1 LSENDAVRRL
11 LTESKRYLFMER
23 LNGIRDAMKL
33 SLKFVIP
40 LVIPLMILLLPTSA
54 FPFEGLT
61 IIQQRVIAIFFLAAL
76 CWVFEPIPI
85 YATSVVVIVL
95 ELLLLSDKGILW
107 FRSGAGDPEFGELL
121 AYQDLM
127 ATFSS
132 PIIMLFLGGFF
143 LAMAATKYRL
153 DVNLARVM
161 LKPFGNQPKYVML
174 GLMLITGVFSM
185 FMSNTATTAMMLSI
199 LAPVIAVFGAEDKG
213 RIALALCIPV
223 AANIGGIGT
232 PIGTPPNA
240 IALKYL
246 VDEHTITFGEW
257 MAFGIPFVVV
267 MMAIAWV
274 LMCKLYP
281 SDQET
286 VNLDIKGKF
295 LKTPK
300 AITVYITFGLTILLW
315 LMGSSH
321 GMNSYTV
328 ALIPVAVF
336 SMTGI
341 INKED
346 LKGISWD
353 VLWLVSGGIALGL
366 ALDKT
371 GLAKLVVGSI
381 PFGILSPYAV
391 LVGAAALCLLMAN
404 FMSHTATANL
414 LMPIMAALGLS
425 MEGLLPLGGIMTL
438 ILVVTF
444 AASLGMSLPISTPPN
459 ALAHATGFVNTKQM
473 ARVGVILGLIGV
485 ALSFVMVWI
494 LNIIGFI
501 Q

>member
-1 LSENDAVRRL
+1 
-11 LTESKRYLFMER
+11 
-23 LNGIRDAMKL
+23 MKL

-107 FRSGAGDPEFGELL
+107 FRSGEGEPEFGELL

-274 LMCKLYP
+274 LMCRLYP

>member
-1 LSENDAVRRL
+1 MRSYFKYIIPV
-11 LTESKRYLFMER
+11 
-23 LNGIRDAMKL
+23 
-33 SLKFVIP
+33 VIP
-40 LVIPLMILLLPTSA
+40 LLILLMPLSA
-54 FPFEGLT
+54 FPFEGIT
-61 IIQQRVIAIFFLAAL
+61 ILQQRVIAIFLLAAL
-76 CWVFEPIPI
+76 CWVLEPIPI
-85 YATSVVVIVL
+85 YATSVVIIVL
-95 ELLLLSDKGILW
+95 ELLMLSDKGLIF
-107 FRSGAGDPEFGELL
+107 FRLAQDEPQFGELL
-121 AYQDLM
+121 KYNEIM
-127 ATFSS
+127 ATFAS

-153 DVNLARVM
+153 DVNLARVL
-161 LKPFGNQPKYVML
+161 LKPFGRDPKYVML
-174 GLMLITGVFSM
+174 GLMLITAIFSM

-199 LAPVIAVFGAEDKG
+199 LTPVIAVFGPKDPG
-213 RIALALCIPV
+213 RVAFALCIPV

-246 VDEHTITFGEW
+246 VGENYISFGEW
-257 MAFGIPFVVV
+257 MAFGVPFVIV
-267 MMAIAWV
+267 MMALAWF
-274 LMCKLYP
+274 LINHLY
-281 SDQET
+281 SAEQKTID
-286 VNLDIKGKF
+286 LDIKGKF

-300 AITVYITFGLTILLW
+300 AIVVYITFGLTILLW

-336 SMTGI
+336 SLTGI

-346 LKGISWD
+346 LKKISWD

-371 GLAKLVVGSI
+371 GLAREVVHSI
-381 PFGILSPYAV
+381 PFDEYSPYVV
-391 LVGAAALCLLMAN
+391 LFGAAFLCLLMAN

-414 LMPIMAALGLS
+414 LMPIMAALGAS
-425 MEGLLPLGGIMTL
+425 MTSLAPLGGEVTL

-459 ALAHATGFVNTKQM
+459 ALAHATGNVESSQM
-473 ARVGVILGLIGV
+473 AKVGVVLGVVGV
-485 ALSFVMVWI
+485 ALSFVLVWV
-494 LNIIGFI
+494 LHSVGHIG
-501 Q
+501 

>member
-1 LSENDAVRRL
+1 MRSYFKYIIPV
-11 LTESKRYLFMER
+11 
-23 LNGIRDAMKL
+23 
-33 SLKFVIP
+33 VIP
-40 LVIPLMILLLPTSA
+40 LLILLMPLSA
-54 FPFEGLT
+54 FPFEGIT
-61 IIQQRVIAIFFLAAL
+61 ILQQRVIAIFLLAAL
-76 CWVFEPIPI
+76 CWVLEPIPI
-85 YATSVVVIVL
+85 YATSVLIIVL
-95 ELLLLSDKGILW
+95 ELLMLSDKGLIF
-107 FRSGAGDPEFGELL
+107 FRLAQDAPQFGELL
-121 AYQDLM
+121 KYNEIM
-127 ATFSS
+127 ATFAS

-153 DVNLARVM
+153 DVNLARVL
-161 LKPFGNQPKYVML
+161 LKPFGRDPKYVML
-174 GLMLITGVFSM
+174 GLMLITAIFSM

-199 LAPVIAVFGAEDKG
+199 LTPVIAVFGPKDPG
-213 RIALALCIPV
+213 RIAFALCIPV

-246 VDEHTITFGEW
+246 VGENYISFGEW
-257 MAFGIPFVVV
+257 MAFGVPFVIV
-267 MMAIAWV
+267 MMALAWF
-274 LMCKLYP
+274 LINHLY
-281 SDQET
+281 SAEQKTID
-286 VNLDIKGKF
+286 LDIKGKF

-300 AITVYITFGLTILLW
+300 AIVVYITFGLTILLW

-336 SMTGI
+336 SLTGI

-346 LKGISWD
+346 LKKISWD

-371 GLAKLVVGSI
+371 GLAREVVHSI
-381 PFGILSPYAV
+381 PFDEYSPYVV
-391 LVGAAALCLLMAN
+391 LFGAAFLCLLMAN

-414 LMPIMAALGLS
+414 LMPIMAALGAS
-425 MEGLLPLGGIMTL
+425 MTSLAPLGGEVTL

-459 ALAHATGFVNTKQM
+459 ALAHATGNVQSNQM
-473 ARVGVILGLIGV
+473 ARVGVVLGVVGV
-485 ALSFVMVWI
+485 ALSFVLVWV
-494 LNIIGFI
+494 LHFVGHIG
-501 Q
+501 

>member
-1 LSENDAVRRL
+1 MRL
-11 LTESKRYLFMER
+11 YLKY
-23 LNGIRDAMKL
+23 LIPIA
-33 SLKFVIP
+33 IP
-40 LVIPLMILLLPTSA
+40 LLILVLPASF

-61 IIQQRVIAIFFLAAL
+61 VIQQRVIAIFLLAAL

-95 ELLLLSDKGILW
+95 ELLLLSDKSLYL
-107 FRSGAGDPEFGELL
+107 FRAAEGQAHFGELL
-121 AYQDLM
+121 KYNEIM

-153 DVNLARVM
+153 DVNLARVL
-161 LKPFGNQPKYVML
+161 LKPFGTNPRFVML
-174 GLMLITGVFSM
+174 GLMLITGIFSM

-199 LAPVIAVFGAEDKG
+199 LTPVIALFGAKDPGK
-213 RIALALCIPV
+213 IAFALSIPV

-246 VDEHTITFGEW
+246 VGDNLITFGEW
-257 MAFGIPFVVV
+257 MVFGVPFVIV
-267 MMAIAWV
+267 MMALAWF
-274 LMCKLYP
+274 LINALYP
-281 SDQET
+281 ANQKAIEL
-286 VNLDIKGKF
+286 NIKGKF

-300 AITVYITFGLTILLW
+300 AITVYITFAITIILW

-336 SMTGI
+336 SLTGI

-346 LKGISWD
+346 LKKISWD

-371 GLAKLVVGSI
+371 GLARLMVHSI
-381 PFGILSPYAV
+381 PFDSFSPYVV
-391 LVGAAALCLLMAN
+391 LLGAAGLCLLMAN

-414 LMPIMAALGLS
+414 LMPIMAALGSS
-425 MEGLLPLGGIMTL
+425 MVTLAPLGGEITL

-459 ALAHATGFVNTKQM
+459 ALAHATGHIQSNQM
-473 ARVGVILGLIGV
+473 AKVGVILGVVGV
-485 ALSFVMVWI
+485 LLSFVMVWV
-494 LNIIGFI
+494 LHVVGHIG
-501 Q
+501 

>member
-1 LSENDAVRRL
+1 MVRP
-11 LTESKRYLFMER
+11 Y
-23 LNGIRDAMKL
+23 
-33 SLKFVIP
+33 LKFIIPIVIP
-40 LVIPLMILLLPTSA
+40 LLILLMPLSA
-54 FPFEGLT
+54 FPFDGLT
-61 IIQQRVIAIFFLAAL
+61 LIQQRVIAIFLLAAL
-76 CWVFEPIPI
+76 LWVFEPIPI
-85 YATSVVVIVL
+85 YATSVVIIVL
-95 ELLLLSDKGILW
+95 ELLMLSNKGLIL
-107 FRSGAGDPEFGELL
+107 FRLNESQPEFGQLL
-121 AYQDLM
+121 KYSDIM
-127 ATFSS
+127 ATFAS

-153 DVNLARVM
+153 DVNLARVL
-161 LKPFGNQPKYVML
+161 LKPFGQNPKYVML

-199 LAPVIAVFGAEDKG
+199 LAPVIAVFGPKDPG
-213 RIALALCIPV
+213 RIAFALCIPV

-246 VDEHTITFGEW
+246 VGDNLITFGEW
-257 MAFGIPFVVV
+257 MAFGVPFVVV
-267 MMAIAWV
+267 MMALAWFFI
-274 LMCKLYP
+274 CSLYKA
-281 SDQET
+281 DQQRIELT
-286 VNLDIKGKF
+286 IKGKF

-300 AITVYITFGLTILLW
+300 ALVVYITFAATILLW
-315 LMGSSH
+315 LVGDLH

-336 SMTGI
+336 SVTGI

-346 LKGISWD
+346 LKKISWD

-371 GLAKLVVGSI
+371 GLAALVVHSI
-381 PFGILSPYAV
+381 PFGDFSPYVV
-391 LVGAAALCLLMAN
+391 LFGAALLCLLMAN

-414 LMPIMAALGLS
+414 LMPIMAALGASMTSLS
-425 MEGLLPLGGIMTL
+425 TLGGEVTL

-459 ALAHATGFVNTKQM
+459 ALAHATGYVQSNQM
-473 ARVGVILGLIGV
+473 ARVGVVLGLVGV
-485 ALSFVMVWI
+485 LLSFVMVAA
-494 LNIIGFI
+494 LNVVGFI
-501 Q
+501 G

>member
-1 LSENDAVRRL
+1 MRQ
-11 LTESKRYLFMER
+11 YLKY
-23 LNGIRDAMKL
+23 I
-33 SLKFVIP
+33 IP
-40 LVIPLMILLLPTSA
+40 IVTPLIILMLPLSA

-61 IIQQRVIAIFFLAAL
+61 IIQQRVIAIFLLAAL

-85 YATSVVVIVL
+85 YATSVVIIV
-95 ELLLLSDKGILW
+95 LLLLMVSNKGVFF
-107 FRSGAGDPEFGELL
+107 FRLDEGQAHFGELL
-121 AYQDLM
+121 QYQEIM

-153 DVNLARVM
+153 DVNLARVL
-161 LKPFGNQPKYVML
+161 LKPFGQQPKYVML
-174 GLMLITGVFSM
+174 GLMLITGIFSM

-199 LAPVIAVFGAEDKG
+199 LTPVIAVFSPKDPG
-213 RIALALCIPV
+213 RIAFALCIPV

-246 VDEHTITFGEW
+246 VGDNLITFGEW
-257 MAFGIPFVVV
+257 MAFGVPFVVV
-267 MMAIAWV
+267 MMALAWF
-274 LMCKLYP
+274 LIGFIYKA
-281 SDQET
+281 DQKTIE
-286 VNLDIKGKF
+286 LSIKGKF

-300 AITVYITFGLTILLW
+300 AIVVYVTFAMTILLW

-336 SMTGI
+336 SITGI

-346 LKGISWD
+346 LKKISWD

-371 GLAKLVVGSI
+371 GLAQLMVHSI
-381 PFGILSPYAV
+381 PFDAYSPYVV
-391 LVGAAALCLLMAN
+391 LFGAAFLCLLMAN

-414 LMPIMAALGLS
+414 LMPIMAALGAS
-425 MEGLLPLGGIMTL
+425 MTSLTPLGGELTL

-459 ALAHATGFVNTKQM
+459 ALAHATGHVQTNQM
-473 ARVGVILGLIGV
+473 AKVGVILGVVGV
-485 ALSFVMVWI
+485 MLSFVLVWI
-494 LNIIGFI
+494 LHSVGHIG
-501 Q
+501 

>member
-1 LSENDAVRRL
+1 MRQ
-11 LTESKRYLFMER
+11 YLKY
-23 LNGIRDAMKL
+23 IIPI
-33 SLKFVIP
+33 VIP
-40 LVIPLMILLLPTSA
+40 LIILMLPLSA

-61 IIQQRVIAIFFLAAL
+61 IIQQRVIAIFLLAAL

-85 YATSVVVIVL
+85 YATSVVIIV
-95 ELLLLSDKGILW
+95 LLLLMVSNKGVFF
-107 FRSGAGDPEFGELL
+107 FRLDEGQAHFGELL
-121 AYQDLM
+121 QYQEIM

-153 DVNLARVM
+153 DVNLARVL
-161 LKPFGNQPKYVML
+161 LKPFGQQPKYVML
-174 GLMLITGVFSM
+174 GLMLITGIFSM

-199 LAPVIAVFGAEDKG
+199 LTPVIAVFSPKDPG
-213 RIALALCIPV
+213 RIAFALCIPV

-246 VDEHTITFGEW
+246 VGDNLITFGEW
-257 MAFGIPFVVV
+257 MAFGVPFVVV
-267 MMAIAWV
+267 MMALAWF
-274 LMCKLYP
+274 LIGFIYKA
-281 SDQET
+281 DQKTIE
-286 VNLDIKGKF
+286 LSIKGKF

-300 AITVYITFGLTILLW
+300 AIVVYVTFAMTILLW

-336 SMTGI
+336 SITGI

-346 LKGISWD
+346 LKKISWD

-371 GLAKLVVGSI
+371 GLAQLMVHSI
-381 PFGILSPYAV
+381 PFDAYSPYVV
-391 LVGAAALCLLMAN
+391 LFGAAFLCLLMAN

-414 LMPIMAALGLS
+414 LMPIMAALGAS
-425 MEGLLPLGGIMTL
+425 MTSLTPLGGELTL

-459 ALAHATGFVNTKQM
+459 ALAHATGHVQTNQM
-473 ARVGVILGLIGV
+473 AKVGVILGVVGV
-485 ALSFVMVWI
+485 MLSFVLVWI
-494 LNIIGFI
+494 LHSVGHIG
-501 Q
+501 

>member
-1 LSENDAVRRL
+1 MRQY
-11 LTESKRYLFMER
+11 SKY
-23 LNGIRDAMKL
+23 I
-33 SLKFVIP
+33 IP
-40 LVIPLMILLLPTSA
+40 LIIPLIILLMPLSA
-54 FPFEGLT
+54 FPFEGIT
-61 IIQQRVIAIFFLAAL
+61 VVQQRVIAIFLLAAL

-85 YATSVVVIVL
+85 YATSVVIIVL
-95 ELLLLSDKGILW
+95 ELLLLSNKGLIF
-107 FRSGAGDPEFGELL
+107 FRLGAEEPTFGTLL
-121 AYQDLM
+121 SYKDIM
-127 ATFSS
+127 ATFAS

-153 DVNLARVM
+153 DVNLARVL
-161 LKPFGNQPKYVML
+161 LKPFGSDPKFVML
-174 GLMLITGVFSM
+174 GLMLITGIFSM

-199 LAPVIAVFGAEDKG
+199 LTPVIAVFGPRDPG
-213 RIALALCIPV
+213 RVAFALCIPV

-246 VDEHTITFGEW
+246 VGDSLITFGEW
-257 MAFGIPFVVV
+257 MAFGVPFVVI
-267 MMAIAWV
+267 MMALAWY
-274 LMCKLYP
+274 LINFLYKAE
-281 SDQET
+281 QQTIEL
-286 VNLDIKGKF
+286 NIKGKF

-315 LMGSSH
+315 LMGSAH

-328 ALIPVAVF
+328 ALIPVAIF
-336 SMTGI
+336 SITGI

-346 LKGISWD
+346 LKKISWD

-371 GLAKLVVGSI
+371 GLAKLVVHSI
-381 PFGILSPYAV
+381 PFDAFSPYVV
-391 LVGAAALCLLMAN
+391 LFGAAFLCLLMAN

-414 LMPIMAALGLS
+414 LMPIMAALGAS
-425 MEGLLPLGGIMTL
+425 MTSLAPLGGEMTL

-459 ALAHATGFVNTKQM
+459 ALAHATGNVESSQM
-473 ARVGVILGLIGV
+473 ARVGVILGVVGV
-485 ALSFVMVWI
+485 LGSFVLVWL
-494 LNIIGFI
+494 LNVVGFI
-501 Q
+501 G